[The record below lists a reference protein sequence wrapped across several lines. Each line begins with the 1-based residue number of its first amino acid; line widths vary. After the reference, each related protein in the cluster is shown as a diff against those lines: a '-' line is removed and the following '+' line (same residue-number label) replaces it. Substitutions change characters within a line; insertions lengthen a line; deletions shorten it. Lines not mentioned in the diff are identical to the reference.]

1 MSDILSTQR
10 HPSAKLTMLADALH
24 LPVTDF

>member
-1 MSDILSTQR
+1 MIDILSTR
-10 HPSAKLTMLADALH
+10 CHPSARLTMLADALH